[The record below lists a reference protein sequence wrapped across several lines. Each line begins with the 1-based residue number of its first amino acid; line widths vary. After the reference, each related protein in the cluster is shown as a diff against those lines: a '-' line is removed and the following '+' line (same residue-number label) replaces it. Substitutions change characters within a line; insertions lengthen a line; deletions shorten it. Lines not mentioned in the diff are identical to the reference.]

1 MKLANYIENSPVGEQ
16 ARLARVLGCD
26 PSRISEIKLGKRIPS
41 PRQAIEIS
49 LATGRAVTPEELLP
63 TEDWPAYRQ
72 ALRIKARVAGA

>member
-1 MKLANYIENSPVGEQ
+1 MKLTNYIDNSPTGEQ

-26 PSRISEIKLGKRIPS
+26 PSRISEIKLGKRVPS

-63 TEDWPAYRQ
+63 TEDWAAYRQ
-72 ALRIKARVAGA
+72 ALRIKARVAEV